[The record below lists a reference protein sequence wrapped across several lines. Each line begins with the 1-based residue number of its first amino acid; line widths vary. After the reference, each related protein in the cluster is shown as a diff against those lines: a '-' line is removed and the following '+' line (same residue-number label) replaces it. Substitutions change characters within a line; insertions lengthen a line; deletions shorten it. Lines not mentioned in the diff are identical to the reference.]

1 MAAPGRR
8 ARDGRRTGT
17 VTIRHVAR
25 RAGVSTATVSRALA
39 GSGPVRAEVAA
50 RVQAAARS
58 LAYVPNRIARSLRA
72 QTTRLAGVLIPDVQN
87 PFFTAVVRGVEDVL
101 QAGGW
106 TLLLGNSDDHPE
118 REMSCLTTLREEGAA
133 GVVLVPGLPASA
145 YQATVARG
153 LPLVA
158 IDRAP
163 EGLDVDRVTVAN
175 VEGARRAVRHL
186 VSLGHRRIGLVG
198 GPAGLSTAAERR
210 RGYEAA
216 LAEAGLRREAT
227 RVEEGDFRP
236 SGGRAAMERL
246 LARAEPPT
254 AVFVTND
261 LMTLGAYEAIRARGL
276 RVPQDVAVVGFD
288 DAPWAEWLH
297 PPLTTV
303 AQPAYELGATA
314 ARLLLERLQEP
325 RRPTRS
331 VVLETRLVVRASC
344 GARPAGR
351 REEA

>member
-1 MAAPGRR
+1 VGIPGPGAPRGRVGG
-8 ARDGRRTGT
+8 A

-39 GSGPVRAEVAA
+39 GSGPVRAAVAA
-50 RVQAAARS
+50 RVRASARA
-58 LAYVPNRIARSLRA
+58 LGYEPNRIARSLRVRS
-72 QTTRLAGVLIPDVQN
+72 TRLAGVLIPDVQN

-101 QAGGW
+101 QAGGF
-106 TLLLGNSDDHPE
+106 TLLLGHSDDHPE
-118 REMSCLTTLREEGAA
+118 RERACLATLRAEGAA
-133 GVVLVPGLPASA
+133 GVVLVPGLDAQA
-145 YQATVARG
+145 YRAMVRRG
-153 LPLVA
+153 LALVA

-163 EGLDVDRVTVAN
+163 DGLEVDRVTVAN
-175 VEGARRAVRHL
+175 LEGARRAVAHL

-210 RGYEAA
+210 LGYERA
-216 LAEAGLRREAT
+216 LAEAGLRRAACL
-227 RVEEGDFRP
+227 VAEGDFRAP
-236 SGGRAAMERL
+236 GGRAAMERL
-246 LARAEPPT
+246 LAAAAPPT

-261 LMTLGAYEAIRARGL
+261 LMTLGAYEALRARGL
-276 RVPQDVAVVGFD
+276 RVPRDVALVGFD

-314 ARLLLERLQEP
+314 ARLLLERLGEP
-325 RRPTRS
+325 RRPAQS

-344 GARPAGR
+344 GARPAGV
-351 REEA
+351 REEV